1 MAEFYS
7 VSLEEMDAF
16 LRPMR
21 FQPVDLTYRRRPVK
35 EWVYQR
41 PVPSRANHFVRVY
54 TGINRYGQQQNQ
66 SRGVGKDAIRVQVI
80 YRDEAGFETLV
91 TQPKRVHR
99 VQGWA
104 DNLANRL
111 EEINR
116 TRPQVAFDSR
126 GKPMTLRKGRTGW
139 FWGSSDYPRYKETRP
154 YSAENREI
162 YQAPYQPDQTLQ
174 DYSVSELTTSSAISG
189 YQPYKYSASH
199 RAESEEVFYY
209 SPKNEG
215 VIVDAWTIPGE
226 DYEGQIAVLID
237 FLETPK
243 GSKGLGRKEFES
255 IRDWAVNKGA
265 EYIVLESMPET
276 VDFWKWMG
284 FVEADGLVTPKDEF
298 SFRHLQQTIMVYPL
312 YSETFEAEDD
322 YNSKLFSNIVKD
334 IWNRFSVM
342 KRSVDREKYLQRE
355 INSRIRLNSGY
366 GGRNKEANDRYF
378 QAIAISDTDLR
389 YYIDEEW
396 DDGPVKFNKLTQE
409 SLKRVADLQNDLR
422 TKYNNP
428 SIKLEV
434 HENTTVDIEGSGVFV
449 VEISMDANTSFAAED
464 NYEATY
470 GKAQAA
476 IRRRLKKKIK
486 AQAIMGTKAG
496 QWSARKSQELKRQ
509 YEAACEKRGLAAYKG
524 QKTQSQKN
532 LSNWS
537 QQKWRTA
544 SGKNSSDTGEPYFPA
559 KAVEALKDKGL
570 YAKAKRQKAA
580 ATKAGKQSARYS
592 DDIRAVVRKYRAES
606 DDEWDGLPVHEINSL
621 EELIDIFESRFTNDK
636 GKVERTNE
644 ELLTNSL
651 FKINFSGIYGVRTI
665 LGPSKITYGVNLLQ
679 SNRISHGEQQGK
691 PTILQQTYP
700 NDDIVSVEC
709 PFIPTANKES
719 KLEDL
724 IEIMKTHGGYRAGR
738 RKNKNTIIF
747 DMKGV
752 VFAADLTVRWNITMA
767 GIKYQTIKLLKTKGW
782 RPLKLSKT
790 KRSSGP
796 TTLIGEIEILGG
808 VPQENIVYEEI
819 PPVAINPL
827 EITWENRDIRFNK
840 TQDGSIKNNLSAIGY
855 FRDYQPMGLNL
866 KNNIHWRHMTDEE
879 MIEHWNQFAA
889 EDTDGPEN
897 WELIDYEG
905 HPALYRHIATA
916 DYDTTWQLVEFTDDL
931 NLRLKHHATVQFTAA
946 SVEIWLWTH
955 EDKTVTYRDEYWAE
969 AYNELL
975 QLATVVDKLEFD
987 SESVPEDWD
996 DIKWKEEKP
1005 EHIGDEAEWNAEDW
1019 GSLRP
1024 MQPNERGDYYPTEEA
1039 YIEAML
1045 RRFPKMNIHG
1055 ERGCPVCGS
1064 ETLFMRESSGKGL
1077 KWRCYGC
1084 NYSDESLSEKSQK
1097 IDTLEKFGLTI
1108 QCPDCGEDFKA
1119 YNREAIRYH
1128 QKKCGA

>member
-126 GKPMTLRKGRTGW
+126 GKPMTLRKGKTGW

-154 YSAENREI
+154 FVAETYE
-162 YQAPYQPDQTLQ
+162 AAYQPDQTLS
-174 DYSVSELTTSSAISG
+174 DYSPEQLTESSAIEG
-189 YQPYKYSASH
+189 YQPLKYSVVGN
-199 RAESEEVFYY
+199 RA
-209 SPKNEG
+209 
-215 VIVDAWTIPGE
+215 
-226 DYEGQIAVLID
+226 
-237 FLETPK
+237 
-243 GSKGLGRKEFES
+243 
-255 IRDWAVNKGA
+255 
-265 EYIVLESMPET
+265 
-276 VDFWKWMG
+276 
-284 FVEADGLVTPKDEF
+284 
-298 SFRHLQQTIMVYPL
+298 
-312 YSETFEAEDD
+312 ETFE
-322 YNSKLFSNIVKD
+322 
-334 IWNRFSVM
+334 
-342 KRSVDREKYLQRE
+342 
-355 INSRIRLNSGY
+355 
-366 GGRNKEANDRYF
+366 
-378 QAIAISDTDLR
+378 
-389 YYIDEEW
+389 
-396 DDGPVKFNKLTQE
+396 
-409 SLKRVADLQNDLR
+409 
-422 TKYNNP
+422 
-428 SIKLEV
+428 
-434 HENTTVDIEGSGVFV
+434 
-449 VEISMDANTSFAAED
+449 AED

-470 GKAQAA
+470 GKAQAK

-559 KAVEALKDKGL
+559 KAVEALKKKGL

-606 DDEWDGLPVHEINSL
+606 DA
-621 EELIDIFESRFTNDK
+621 
-636 GKVERTNE
+636 
-644 ELLTNSL
+644 
-651 FKINFSGIYGVRTI
+651 
-665 LGPSKITYGVNLLQ
+665 
-679 SNRISHGEQQGK
+679 
-691 PTILQQTYP
+691 
-700 NDDIVSVEC
+700 
-709 PFIPTANKES
+709 IPK
-719 KLEDL
+719 
-724 IEIMKTHGGYRAGR
+724 
-738 RKNKNTIIF
+738 
-747 DMKGV
+747 
-752 VFAADLTVRWNITMA
+752 
-767 GIKYQTIKLLKTKGW
+767 
-782 RPLKLSKT
+782 
-790 KRSSGP
+790 
-796 TTLIGEIEILGG
+796 
-808 VPQENIVYEEI
+808 
-819 PPVAINPL
+819 
-827 EITWENRDIRFNK
+827 
-840 TQDGSIKNNLSAIGY
+840 
-855 FRDYQPMGLNL
+855 
-866 KNNIHWRHMTDEE
+866 
-879 MIEHWNQFAA
+879 
-889 EDTDGPEN
+889 N
-897 WELIDYEG
+897 WELIEYEG

-916 DYDTTWQLVEFTDDL
+916 DYNTTWQLVEFADDL
-931 NLRLKHHATVQFTAA
+931 NLRLKHHATVQFTA
-946 SVEIWLWTH
+946 SSIEIWLWTH
-955 EDKTVTYRDEYWAE
+955 DSETITYRDEYWAE
-969 AYNELL
+969 AYDELL
-975 QLATVVDKLEFD
+975 QLATIVDNLEFD
-987 SESVPEDWD
+987 SESVPEDWE

-1005 EHIGDEAEWNAEDW
+1005 EHIGDSAEWESEQGSDW

-1024 MQPNERGDYYPTEEA
+1024 MQLNERGDYYPTEEA

-1064 ETLFMRESSGKGL
+1064 ETLFMRETTGKGL

-1084 NYSDESLSEKSQK
+1084 NYSDESLSEKSKK
-1097 IDTLEKFGLTI
+1097 IDTLEKFGLTLR
-1108 QCPDCGEDFKA
+1108 CPDCGEDFKA